1 MIIRCAYEM
10 ESSLLEAI
18 VELHLRTFQGFFLTS
33 MGRSFLRLLY
43 AGFIVDAEGICLV
56 AEEDGQLIGFAAG
69 TTRPDDFFRRLF
81 LRKGLMFAFAS
92 IPGLLR
98 NPRLAIRKCI
108 GAIAYRGE
116 RPVGLVDAAL
126 LSSLAVDPARGRR
139 GVGRELVEA
148 FVGEA
153 SARGMNSVFLT
164 TDADDNDSVNRFYV
178 KCGFV
183 RLDRFE
189 RPGNRTMNRLARR
202 IT

>member
-1 MIIRCAYEM
+1 MKIQSVSKV
-10 ESSLLEAI
+10 ESSLLDAM
-18 VELHLRTFQGFFLTS
+18 VELHLRSFQGFFLTS
-33 MGRSFLRLLY
+33 MGSPFLRLLY
-43 AGFIVDAEGICLV
+43 AGFIADADGICLV
-56 AEEDGQLIGFAAG
+56 AEEAGQLVGFAAG
-69 TTRPDDFFRRLF
+69 TTRPDNFFRRLF
-81 LRKGLMFAFAS
+81 LRKGLLFACAS

-116 RPVGLVDAAL
+116 RPGGLVGAAL
-126 LSSLAVDPARGRR
+126 LSSLAVDSARGRR
-139 GVGRELVEA
+139 GIGRELVEA

-153 SARGMNSVFLT
+153 SARGMDSVYLT
-164 TDADDNDSVNRFYV
+164 TDADDNDSVNLFYG

-202 IT
+202 MP